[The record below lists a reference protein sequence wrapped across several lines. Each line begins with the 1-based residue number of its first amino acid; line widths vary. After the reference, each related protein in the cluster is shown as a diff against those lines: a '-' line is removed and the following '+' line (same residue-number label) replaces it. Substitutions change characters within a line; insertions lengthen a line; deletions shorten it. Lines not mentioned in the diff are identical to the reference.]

1 MRVKTSEE
9 LQKLYNTLL
18 TVETKG
24 DSTLVMADCL
34 KFVSQLIL
42 KCKEE
47 EKSMMVTNNDA
58 Q

>member
-18 TVETKG
+18 AVETKG
-24 DSTLVMADCL
+24 DSTLVIADCL

-42 KCKEE
+42 KCKEK

>member
-1 MRVKTSEE
+1 MSEE

-18 TVETKG
+18 VVETKG
-24 DSTLVMADCL
+24 DGTLVMADCL
-34 KFVSQLIL
+34 KFVNQLIL

>member
-1 MRVKTSEE
+1 MRVKMSEE

-18 TVETKG
+18 AVETKG

-34 KFVSQLIL
+34 KFVNRLIL
-42 KCKEE
+42 KCKEK

>member
-18 TVETKG
+18 AVETKG
-24 DSTLVMADCL
+24 DSTLVIADCL
-34 KFVSQLIL
+34 KFVSQLIF

-47 EKSMMVTNNDA
+47 EKLMMVTNNDA

>member
-18 TVETKG
+18 AVETKG
-24 DSTLVMADCL
+24 DSILVIADCL

-42 KCKEE
+42 KCKEK

>member
-1 MRVKTSEE
+1 MSEE
-9 LQKLYNTLL
+9 LQRLYNTLL
-18 TVETKG
+18 VVETKG

-42 KCKEE
+42 KCKEK

>member
-1 MRVKTSEE
+1 M
-9 LQKLYNTLL
+9 LL
-18 TVETKG
+18 VVETKD

-42 KCKEE
+42 KYKEE

>member
-1 MRVKTSEE
+1 MRVKMSEE

-18 TVETKG
+18 VVETKG

-34 KFVSQLIL
+34 KCVSQLIL
-42 KCKEE
+42 KCKEK
-47 EKSMMVTNNDA
+47 EKSMMVTNNDE

>member
-1 MRVKTSEE
+1 MSEE
-9 LQKLYNTLL
+9 LQKLYNTILV
-18 TVETKG
+18 VETKG
-24 DSTLVMADCL
+24 DSTLGMADCL

-47 EKSMMVTNNDA
+47 EKSMMVTNNNA

>member
-1 MRVKTSEE
+1 MSEE

-18 TVETKG
+18 VVETKG

-34 KFVSQLIL
+34 KLVSQLIL
-42 KCKEE
+42 KCKEK
-47 EKSMMVTNNDA
+47 EKSMIVTNNDA

>member
-1 MRVKTSEE
+1 MRIKMSEE

-18 TVETKG
+18 VVETKG

-42 KCKEE
+42 KCKEK
-47 EKSMMVTNNDA
+47 EKSMMVTNNNA

>member
-1 MRVKTSEE
+1 MRVKMSEE

-18 TVETKG
+18 VVETKG

-34 KFVSQLIL
+34 TFVSQLIL

>member
-1 MRVKTSEE
+1 MRVKMSEE

-18 TVETKG
+18 VVETKG

-42 KCKEE
+42 KCKEK
-47 EKSMMVTNNDA
+47 EKSMMVTNNNA

>member
-1 MRVKTSEE
+1 MSEE

-18 TVETKG
+18 VVETKG

-34 KFVSQLIL
+34 KFVNQLITR
-42 KCKEE
+42 CKEE
-47 EKSMMVTNNDA
+47 EKAMMVTNNEA